1 MANMSGLGDDM
12 PAVRRTEA
20 QKQARALHSE
30 IDALTHKIRKNAVL
44 LDGVPIS
51 ERATAKTIDLV
62 MGIANDADAI
72 LTHLAGMGS
81 NK

>member
-1 MANMSGLGDDM
+1 MSGLGDDM

-20 QKQARALHSE
+20 QKQARTLQSE
-30 IDALTHKIRKNAVL
+30 IGALTHKVRKNAVL

-62 MGIANDADAI
+62 MGIANDADTI

>member
-1 MANMSGLGDDM
+1 M
-12 PAVRRTEA
+12 
-20 QKQARALHSE
+20 
-30 IDALTHKIRKNAVL
+30 L

-72 LTHLAGMGS
+72 LTHLAGMGAS
-81 NK
+81 K